1 LHDFADLNWRNRSFL
16 KLWGGQTVSEVGT
29 SITQIALPT
38 VAVFQLHAGPFELGL
53 LTAFSRLPFPI
64 LALPIGVW
72 IDQLPRR
79 RVMIL
84 ADIGRMLALASIPIV
99 ATAGTLTLVQL
110 YIVAAVTGL
119 LTIFFDL
126 AYLSYVP
133 ALVGRENLGD
143 ANAKLQTSMSVSD
156 VAGPGLGGLLIQA
169 LGAGQAIAVDAASY
183 LVSFVSVFWI
193 GGPDPSPDPALRTT
207 SAFAELKEGVAH
219 VFRQPLLRS
228 MILTMGSAI
237 TLGHITDPNIYPFF
251 YRMLNLSPGTVGL
264 VLSIGGFG
272 GIAGAIL
279 SRRVAARFGPG
290 WTIGVCGAVVGLT
303 FMVLTTAQFGYA
315 IPIVIA
321 SFVVI
326 GFIDTIYNV
335 TQVSLRQILTPDRLQ
350 GRMNSVFRTVY
361 WGAWPIGSVVGGY
374 LGSTLGPV
382 PAILIG
388 GAGFAVLSLGAL
400 LTPLRTASAE
410 ASGF

>member
-1 LHDFADLNWRNRSFL
+1 VNWRNRGFL
-16 KLWGGQTVSEVGT
+16 KLWAGQTVSEVGT

-53 LTAFSRLPFPI
+53 LAAFSRLPFPI

-84 ADIGRMLALASIPIV
+84 ADVGRMLALASIPIV
-99 ATAGTLTLVQL
+99 ATLGTLTLVQL

-143 ANAKLQTSMSVSD
+143 ANAKLQTSLSVSE

-183 LVSFVSVFWI
+183 LVSFASVFWI
-193 GGPDPSPDPALRTT
+193 GGPDPSPDRAVRTT
-207 SAFAELKEGVAH
+207 SAFGELKEGVAH
-219 VFRQPLLRS
+219 VFKQPLLRS

-237 TLGHITDPNIYPFF
+237 AMGHITDPNVYPFF
-251 YRMLNLSPGTVGL
+251 YRTLNLSPGTVGL
-264 VLSIGGFG
+264 VLSIGGLG
-272 GIAGAIL
+272 GIAGAIV

-290 WTIGVCGAVVGLT
+290 WTIGVCGAVVGLS
-303 FMVLTTAQFGYA
+303 FMLLTTAQYGHA
-315 IPIVIA
+315 TPIVVA
-321 SFVVI
+321 SFVI
-326 GFIDTIYNV
+326 ISFIDTIYNV

-350 GRMNSVFRTVY
+350 GRMNSVFRTAY

-388 GAGFAVLSLGAL
+388 GAGFAVLSLSAL

>member
-1 LHDFADLNWRNRSFL
+1 MNWRNRGFL
-16 KLWGGQTVSEVGT
+16 KLWAGQTVSEVGT

-53 LTAFSRLPFPI
+53 LAAFSRLPFPI

-84 ADIGRMLALASIPIV
+84 ADVGRMLALASIPIV
-99 ATAGTLTLVQL
+99 ATLGTLTLVQL

-143 ANAKLQTSMSVSD
+143 ANAKLQTSLSVSE

-183 LVSFVSVFWI
+183 LVSFASVFWI
-193 GGPDPSPDPALRTT
+193 GGPDPSPDRAVRTT
-207 SAFAELKEGVAH
+207 SAFGELKEGVAH
-219 VFRQPLLRS
+219 VFKQPLLRS

-237 TLGHITDPNIYPFF
+237 AMGHITDPNVYPFF
-251 YRMLNLSPGTVGL
+251 YRTLNLSPGTVGL
-264 VLSIGGFG
+264 VLSIGGLG
-272 GIAGAIL
+272 GIAGAIV

-290 WTIGVCGAVVGLT
+290 WTIGVCGAVVGLS
-303 FMVLTTAQFGYA
+303 FMLLTTAQYGHA
-315 IPIVIA
+315 IPIVVA
-321 SFVVI
+321 SFVI
-326 GFIDTIYNV
+326 ISFIDTIYNV

-350 GRMNSVFRTVY
+350 GRMNSVFRTAY

-388 GAGFAVLSLGAL
+388 GAGFAVLSLSAL

-410 ASGF
+410 VSGF

>member
-1 LHDFADLNWRNRSFL
+1 VNWRNRGFL
-16 KLWGGQTVSEVGT
+16 KLWAGQTVSEVGT

-53 LTAFSRLPFPI
+53 LAAFSRLPFPI

-84 ADIGRMLALASIPIV
+84 ADVGRMLALASIPIV
-99 ATAGTLTLVQL
+99 ATLGTLTLVQL

-143 ANAKLQTSMSVSD
+143 ANAKLQTSLSVSE

-183 LVSFVSVFWI
+183 LVSFASVFWI
-193 GGPDPSPDPALRTT
+193 GGPDPSPDRAVRTSSAL
-207 SAFAELKEGVAH
+207 AELKEGVAH
-219 VFRQPLLRS
+219 VFKQPLLRS

-237 TLGHITDPNIYPFF
+237 AMGHITDPNVYPFF
-251 YRMLNLSPGTVGL
+251 YRTLNLSPGTVGL
-264 VLSIGGFG
+264 VLSIGGLG
-272 GIAGAIL
+272 GIAGAIV

-290 WTIGVCGAVVGLT
+290 WTIGVCGAVVGLS
-303 FMVLTTAQFGYA
+303 FMLLTTAQYGHA
-315 IPIVIA
+315 IPIVVA
-321 SFVVI
+321 SFVI
-326 GFIDTIYNV
+326 ISFIDTIYNV

-350 GRMNSVFRTVY
+350 GRMNSVFRTAY

-388 GAGFAVLSLGAL
+388 GAGFAVLSLSAL

>member
-1 LHDFADLNWRNRSFL
+1 VNWRNRGFL
-16 KLWGGQTVSEVGT
+16 KLWAGQTVSEVGT

-53 LTAFSRLPFPI
+53 LAAFSRLPFPI
-64 LALPIGVW
+64 LALPVGVW

-84 ADIGRMLALASIPIV
+84 ADTGRTLALASIPIV
-99 ATAGTLTLVQL
+99 ATISTLTLVQL
-110 YIVAAVTGL
+110 YVVAAVTGL

-143 ANAKLQTSMSVSD
+143 ANAKLQTSLSVSE

-183 LVSFVSVFWI
+183 VVSFASVAWI
-193 GGPDPSPDPALRTT
+193 GGSDPSPDRKLRTT
-207 SAFAELKEGVAH
+207 SAFADLKEGVAH
-219 VFRQPLLRS
+219 VFKHPLLRS
-228 MILTMGSAI
+228 MIVTMGAAI
-237 TLGHITDPNIYPFF
+237 TLGHITDPNVYPFF
-251 YRMLNLSPGTVGL
+251 YRTLNLSPGTVGL
-264 VLSIGGFG
+264 VLSVGGLG
-272 GIAGAIL
+272 GIAGAIM

-290 WTIGVCGAVVGLT
+290 WTLGVCGALVGLS
-303 FMVLTTAQFGYA
+303 FMLLTTARFGYA
-315 IPIVIA
+315 IPIVVA
-321 SFVVI
+321 SLVVI
-326 GFIDTIYNV
+326 GLIDTIYNV
-335 TQVSLRQILTPDRLQ
+335 TQVSLRQMLTPDRLQ

-361 WGAWPIGSVVGGY
+361 WGAWPVGSVIGGY

-388 GAGFAVLSLGAL
+388 GAGFAVLSLAAL
-400 LTPLRTASAE
+400 LTPLRTAGAQ
-410 ASGF
+410 

>member
-1 LHDFADLNWRNRSFL
+1 MNWRNRGFL
-16 KLWGGQTVSEVGT
+16 KLWAGQTVSEVGT

-53 LTAFSRLPFPI
+53 LAAFSRLPFPI

-99 ATAGTLTLVQL
+99 ATIGTLTLVQL

-143 ANAKLQTSMSVSD
+143 ANAKLQTSLSVSE
-156 VAGPGLGGLLIQA
+156 VAGPGIGGLLIQA

-183 LVSFVSVFWI
+183 LVSFASVFWI
-193 GGPDPSPDPALRTT
+193 GGPDPSPDRALRTT

-219 VFRQPLLRS
+219 VFGQPLLRS
-228 MILTMGSAI
+228 MILTMGSA
-237 TLGHITDPNIYPFF
+237 LVLAHVMDPNVYPFF
-251 YRMLNLSPGTVGL
+251 YRTLNLSPGTVGL
-264 VLSIGGFG
+264 VLSIGGIG
-272 GIAGAIL
+272 GIAGAIV

-290 WTIGVCGAVVGLT
+290 WTIGICGAVVGLS
-303 FMVLTTAQFGYA
+303 FMLLTTAQFGHA
-315 IPIVIA
+315 IPIVVA
-321 SFVVI
+321 SLVVI

-350 GRMNSVFRTVY
+350 GRMNSVFRTAY
-361 WGAWPIGSVVGGY
+361 WGAWPLGSLVGGY

-410 ASGF
+410 VSGF

>member
-1 LHDFADLNWRNRSFL
+1 VNWRNRGFL
-16 KLWGGQTVSEVGT
+16 KLWAGQTVSEVGT
-29 SITQIALPT
+29 SVTQIALPT

-53 LTAFSRLPFPI
+53 LAAFSRLPFPF

-84 ADIGRMLALASIPIV
+84 ADIGRMLALASIPVV
-99 ATAGTLTLVQL
+99 ATVGTLTLVQL

-143 ANAKLQTSMSVSD
+143 ANAKLQTSLSVSE
-156 VAGPGLGGLLIQA
+156 VAGPGIGGLLIQA

-183 LVSFVSVFWI
+183 MVSFASVFWI
-193 GGPDPSPDPALRTT
+193 GGPDPSPDRALRTT

-219 VFRQPLLRS
+219 VFRHPLLRS
-228 MILTMGSAI
+228 MILTMGSA
-237 TLGHITDPNIYPFF
+237 LVLAHVLDPNIYPFF
-251 YRMLNLSPGTVGL
+251 YRTLKLSPGTVGL
-264 VLSIGGFG
+264 VLSIGGIG
-272 GIAGAIL
+272 GIAGAIV

-290 WTIGVCGAVVGLT
+290 WTIGVCGAVVGLS
-303 FMVLTTAQFGYA
+303 FMLLTTAQFGHA
-315 IPIVIA
+315 IPIVVA

-350 GRMNSVFRTVY
+350 GRMNSVFRTAY
-361 WGAWPIGSVVGGY
+361 WGAWPIGSLVGGY

-388 GAGFAVLSLGAL
+388 GAGFAVLSLSAL

-410 ASGF
+410 GSGF

>member
-1 LHDFADLNWRNRSFL
+1 MNWRNRGFL
-16 KLWGGQTVSEVGT
+16 KLWAGQTVSEVGT

-53 LTAFSRLPFPI
+53 LAAFSRLPFPI

-84 ADIGRMLALASIPIV
+84 ADVGRMLALASIPIV
-99 ATAGTLTLVQL
+99 ATLGTLTLVQL

-143 ANAKLQTSMSVSD
+143 ANAKLQTSLSVSE

-183 LVSFVSVFWI
+183 LVSFASVFWI
-193 GGPDPSPDPALRTT
+193 GGPDPSPDRAVRTSSAL
-207 SAFAELKEGVAH
+207 AELKEGVAH
-219 VFRQPLLRS
+219 VFKQPLLRS

-237 TLGHITDPNIYPFF
+237 AMGHITDPNVYPFF
-251 YRMLNLSPGTVGL
+251 YRTLNLSPGTVGL
-264 VLSIGGFG
+264 VLSIGGLG
-272 GIAGAIL
+272 GIAGAIV

-290 WTIGVCGAVVGLT
+290 WTIGVCGAVVGLS
-303 FMVLTTAQFGYA
+303 FMLLTTAQYGHA
-315 IPIVIA
+315 IPIVVA
-321 SFVVI
+321 SFVI
-326 GFIDTIYNV
+326 ISFIDTIYNV

-350 GRMNSVFRTVY
+350 GRMNSVFRTAY

-388 GAGFAVLSLGAL
+388 GAGFAVLSLSAL